1 VTGEC
6 PKGEKGREQ
15 YRIRKSPLKDHLW
28 DLVEEV
34 FKDEKKRGLMFDEK
48 IHFLE
53 EEDDH
58 IDEDQS
64 AQAEKEYLQI
74 FSGDITV

>member
-1 VTGEC
+1 
-6 PKGEKGREQ
+6 
-15 YRIRKSPLKDHLW
+15 
-28 DLVEEV
+28 
-34 FKDEKKRGLMFDEK
+34 MFDEK